1 MVVTYFLY
9 YNKKCKVLIDTNNL
23 LEVIIMSE
31 ISTHRYRRPL
41 LSTYDIERYKY
52 RIVANYKQEGTG
64 TTTTRIKVE
73 RCFLGH
79 EGVWEDVE
87 LTR

>member
-1 MVVTYFLY
+1 MQ
-9 YNKKCKVLIDTNNL
+9 I

-31 ISTHRYRRPL
+31 ISTHRYRKPL

-64 TTTTRIKVE
+64 TTTTNITVE
-73 RCFLGH
+73 RCFLGNK
-79 EGVWEDVE
+79 GVWEDVQPE
-87 LTR
+87 R